1 MAVRFLPTALVRT
14 KMEKT
19 IDKLNEV
26 LDLIRGSRTIL
37 ITSHRDPDGDSIG
50 SQLALAHLVEKWG
63 KSCRII
69 NQGELPFKYGFLD
82 PSSKIENVEV
92 MESRKGAGADPD
104 LAFVLDCTSM
114 SRVGDVERIIPPQ
127 TSLVNI
133 DHHQDNELFGTFNHV
148 DVSASAVGETIFS
161 LLEAAA
167 VPLTPE
173 VANQLYAAIL
183 TDTGRF
189 KFTNTTPRCLN
200 VCAELIEKGA
210 DPRYVTNQIYFNHS
224 LAFLKLLGSVLRHPE
239 ITGRERI
246 CSMIISQRT
255 LRDLKVNPKELEGL
269 VNYSLFL
276 KGVEIGLLFT
286 EKEDGKTK
294 VNLRSQNE
302 FNVAKV
308 AKAFGGGGHRNAAGC
323 MLDLSLN
330 EAKKIIVG
338 QIQRMLKDEPVGS
351 VDS

>member
-1 MAVRFLPTALVRT
+1 MGVSFPRIALLRT

-19 IDKLNEV
+19 NDKLNEV

-50 SQLALAHLVEKWG
+50 SQLALAHLVENCG

-69 NQGELPFKYGFLD
+69 NQGELPYKYGFLD
-82 PSSKIENVEV
+82 PRGKIESVEV
-92 MESRKGAGADPD
+92 TERQKDAGADLD
-104 LAFVLDCTSM
+104 LTFVLDCTSM
-114 SRVGDVERIIPPQ
+114 SRVGEVERIIPPQ
-127 TSLVNI
+127 TSMVNI
-133 DHHQDNELFGTFNHV
+133 DHHQDNERFGTFNYV
-148 DVSASAVGETIFS
+148 DVNASAVGETIFS
-161 LLEAAA
+161 LIKAAA

-189 KFTNTTPRCLN
+189 KFTNTTPCCLK

-224 LAFLKLLGSVLRHPE
+224 LAFLKLLGSILRDPE
-239 ITGRERI
+239 ITAEDRI

-276 KGVEIGLLFT
+276 KGVKIGLLFT

-302 FNVAKV
+302 FDVAKV
-308 AKAFGGGGHRNAAGC
+308 AKGFGGGGHRNAAGC
-323 MLDLSLN
+323 QLDCSLD
-330 EAKKIIVG
+330 ETKRIIVE
-338 QIQRMLKDEPVGS
+338 QIQRMLRDEPVGS